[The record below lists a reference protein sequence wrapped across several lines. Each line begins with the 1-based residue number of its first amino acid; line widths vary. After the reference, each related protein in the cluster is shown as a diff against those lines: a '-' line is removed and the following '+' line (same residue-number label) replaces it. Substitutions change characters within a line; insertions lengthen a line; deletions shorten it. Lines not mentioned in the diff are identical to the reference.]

1 VCNTAETEEAASAAA
16 VPLLHLRGLLVDLL
30 VEDLALLLGVVHGLL
45 ACDDGVRGLRGCC
58 PVALDCAAALGDL
71 LVLGAAGVG
80 LLLGL
85 VLLLGEPGVG
95 GGGGA
100 VAFGVLEA

>member
-1 VCNTAETEEAASAAA
+1 
-16 VPLLHLRGLLVDLL
+16 LLLREHLLGLLVDLL

-58 PVALDCAAALGDL
+58 PVALDCAALGDL
-71 LVLGAAGVG
+71 LILGSAGVG

-85 VLLLGEPGVG
+85 VLLLGESGVG